1 MNKKY
6 YVGLISFVAGGRKHD
21 ITREYV
27 KLTKKLNSIP
37 FRYTIS
43 GDANRVADAL
53 SLRNRYLNG
62 GFEHNFDYKRVAN
75 IVALRSRYLDDA
87 TKRVMDDEDDELDD
101 KFPETP
107 SVLEVMIALAV
118 RLEETIMDDPEF
130 GDRTGEWF
138 DYMLK
143 SLGLSI
149 FKCSV
154 WGSNTEQ
161 AIDKIVNAFL
171 DREYDRKGYG
181 GLFYIP
187 DIPPKIDLSK
197 VEIWYQALWYLDS
210 IT

>member
-6 YVGLISFVAGGRKHD
+6 YVWLISFVAGGRKYD

-37 FRYTIS
+37 FRYTVS

-62 GFEHNFDYKRVAN
+62 GFEHNFNYKSVG
-75 IVALRSRYLDDA
+75 LGSRYLDDENDA
-87 TKRVMDDEDDELDD
+87 LDD

-149 FKCSV
+149 FKYSV

-161 AIDKIVNAFL
+161 AIDKIVNTFL